1 MPNNSPIPATATH
14 RSHPNTR
21 SVSVPTANR
30 PFQNTPEPAT
40 LELVD
45 NTSKK
50 RRLLLVGWDAAD
62 WKVINPLMDRG
73 EMPNL
78 ARLVQNGVI
87 GNIATLNPPY
97 SPMLWTS
104 IATGKRP
111 TKHGVHGFS
120 EPAPDGVSIRPVS
133 SLSRK
138 VKAVWNILNQ
148 SGLTPGV
155 VGWWP
160 SHPAEPISGVMVSD
174 FFSKAGEGPDPA
186 ALVPGSVHPKNRRD
200 RLAELRITPMDLP
213 GEAIR
218 MFAPRYDLVD
228 QDKDK
233 RIHTLAKLIA
243 EAMNVHAAATEV
255 LEHLDWDFAGI
266 YYDAIDHFSHAFM
279 GYHPPRLPWIREKD
293 FDVFSPVIDNAY
305 RFHDAMLGRLLE
317 LAGPET
323 TVLLLSDHGFHPDEH
338 RLASTPAEAAGPAME
353 HRHFGIFCLSGP
365 GILKDERIYG
375 ASLLDITPTV
385 LHLFGLPVGRD
396 MDGKVLVNALEPGG
410 PPVEYIDSWEAVP
423 GEAGMLDRE
432 AGLDPVAAAESMKQ
446 LVALGYIAPPKED
459 VATQMAETLTELK
472 YNLARSHD
480 DAGHPEEAVP
490 LYREMLANNPAEHR
504 AAECLFGSLAA
515 LDRLDEAEELLASF
529 DDAAPKAAEAA
540 KQELARRREI
550 KPDADLD
557 NVQSPKDKRD
567 HFERRKLVEQASGC
581 VPLRA
586 LLHLRL
592 ETVRGREEASALAF
606 ERLVAICDDLGVRMP
621 AMILAENF
629 AKSGKNEEALQ
640 WVEEALN
647 RDGENFA
654 ALGLAARLHA
664 RLERWPEVVEFA
676 ARSLGLVYFQPGMHF
691 LLGLA
696 QLKQSQ
702 YEAAEQTLRVALH
715 QAPGYVEARQT
726 LADLY
731 LEQGRIPDA
740 AIQRALADRQLA
752 LRDSNAAPRPQAAQE
767 TTTRARFTER
777 TPPPSPEP
785 NRDIV
790 IVTGLPRSG
799 TSMMMQA
806 VTAGGVEALTDGL
819 RAPDEDNPRGY
830 FEFEPATRLRSD
842 KTWLPRARGK
852 VVKLVLPLIPYL
864 PANETYR
871 IIISQRNLKEVARSQ
886 SRMLE
891 RLERTSQA
899 AALSAD
905 ELERAYL
912 SHEEEVRRWLA
923 ARPTVGVLA
932 LAYDETLGNP
942 ATAARRIAE
951 FLARPF
957 DVAAA
962 AEAVVPSL
970 RRQFADNP
978 SQ

>member
-1 MPNNSPIPATATH
+1 MPNHPQTPATQTNPTHPHTRSAPIPAALAPFPRTPTSYPSSVAT
-14 RSHPNTR
+14 S
-21 SVSVPTANR
+21 
-30 PFQNTPEPAT
+30 TP
-40 LELVD
+40 
-45 NTSKK
+45 K

-62 WKVINPLMDRG
+62 WKVIHPLLDRG

-78 ARLVQNGVI
+78 ARLVENGVI

-120 EPAPDGVSIRPVS
+120 EPAPDGISIRPVS

-148 SGLTPGV
+148 KGLTPGV

-186 ALVPGSVHPKNRRD
+186 KLVPGSVHPPSWRE
-200 RLAELRITPMDLP
+200 RLAEIRVTPMELP

-218 MFAPRYDLVD
+218 MFAPRYDRVD

-243 EAMNVHAAATEV
+243 EAMNVHSAATEV
-255 LEHLDWDFAGI
+255 LEHLDWDFAAV
-266 YYDAIDHFSHAFM
+266 YFDAIDHFSHAFM
-279 GYHPPRLPWIREKD
+279 GYHPPRLPWIREED
-293 FDVFSPVIDNAY
+293 FEIYSPIIDNAY
-305 RFHDAMLGRLLE
+305 RFHDAMLGRLLQ

-338 RLASTPAEAAGPAME
+338 RLASTPAEAAGPAAE

-410 PPVEYIDSWEAVP
+410 PPVEYIDSWETVE
-423 GEAGMLDRE
+423 GNAGLLDRE

-459 VATQMAETLTELK
+459 VAVQMAETLTELK
-472 YNLARSHD
+472 YNLARAYD
-480 DAGHPEEAVP
+480 DAGQPNEAIP
-490 LYREMLANNPAEHR
+490 LYRELLAANPAEHR
-504 AAECLFGSLAA
+504 AVECLFGSLLSLGRFDDA
-515 LDRLDEAEELLASF
+515 DELLNRYEEVAPVSAQTSAEELV
-529 DDAAPKAAEAA
+529 
-540 KQELARRREI
+540 RRREA
-550 KPDADLD
+550 KPDSELD
-557 NVQSPKDKRD
+557 TAQSPDDKRE
-567 HFERRKLVEQASGC
+567 HYERRRLHEQASGY
-581 VPLRA
+581 VPMRVLLR
-586 LLHLRL
+586 LRL
-592 ETVRGREEASALAF
+592 ETARGRSAEADAAF
-606 ERLVAICDDLGVRMP
+606 EKLQAICAELGVRMP

-629 AKSGKNEEALQ
+629 AKQGKTDEALD
-640 WVEEALN
+640 WVTEALD
-647 RDGENFA
+647 RDPENFA

-664 RLERWPEVVEFA
+664 RKEHWDEVVGHA
-676 ARSLGLVYFQPGMHF
+676 ARSLGLVYFQPGLHY

-696 QLKQSQ
+696 QLRRSEYQ
-702 YEAAEQTLRVALH
+702 AAEQTLRVALY
-715 QAPGYVEARQT
+715 QAPGFVDARLT
-726 LADLY
+726 LAELY
-731 LEQGRIPDA
+731 ANQGRFGDA
-740 AIQRALADRQLA
+740 AVHRALATQQVEFREKA
-752 LRDSNAAPRPQAAQE
+752 LTETPVAPAPTARPQ
-767 TTTRARFTER
+767 FTER
-777 TPPPSPEP
+777 QLGPSPDP
-785 NRDIV
+785 AADIV
-790 IVTGLPRSG
+790 VVTGLPRSG

-806 VTAGGVEALTDGL
+806 VTAGGVEPLQDGL
-819 RAPDEDNPRGY
+819 RPPDEDNPRGY

-842 KTWLPRARGK
+842 RSWIPQARGK
-852 VVKLVLPLIPYL
+852 VVKLVLPLVPYL
-864 PANETYR
+864 PAGETYR
-871 IIISQRNLKEVARSQ
+871 IILIQRNLREVAASQ

-891 RLERTSQA
+891 RLDRTKQA
-899 AALSAD
+899 AALSTE

-912 SHEEEVRRWLA
+912 SHEEEVRRWLD
-923 ARPTVGVLA
+923 ARPGVGVLA
-932 LAYDETLGNP
+932 LSYSEVLSDPT
-942 ATAARRIAE
+942 TAARRIGD
-951 FLARPF
+951 FLGRPF
-957 DVAAA
+957 DPAAA
-962 AEAVVPSL
+962 AAAVVPSL
-970 RRQFADNP
+970 RRQFA
-978 SQ
+978 